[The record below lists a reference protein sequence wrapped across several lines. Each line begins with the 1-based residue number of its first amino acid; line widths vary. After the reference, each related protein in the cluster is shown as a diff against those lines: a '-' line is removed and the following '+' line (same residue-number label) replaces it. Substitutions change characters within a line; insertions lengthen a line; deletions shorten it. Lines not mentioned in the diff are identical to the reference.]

1 MWSTVEEYAI
11 LAPKRPRTPRNSRL
25 SENCICCIRIPS
37 SLSNLAGLR
46 LRNKCSTCS
55 PDTIVFEQ
63 FMWSTVEE
71 YSVLIPIRSLGIL
84 FGSRLLRCGCPGSP
98 RRSYI
103 YKLPI
108 NRPSGHI
115 LVLVIVLVILVFIIQ
130 FLYKSIVLVLVLS
143 LLSRHRRRRL
153 CLHRQ
158 LLSSGPGI
166 GNRESGIGASLH

>member
-1 MWSTVEEYAI
+1 MS
-11 LAPKRPRTPRNSRL
+11 NS
-25 SENCICCIRIPS
+25 
-37 SLSNLAGLR
+37 AGLR

-84 FGSRLLRCGCPGSP
+84 FGSRLLRCGCPGST

-108 NRPSGHI
+108 NRPSGRI
-115 LVLVIVLVILVFIIQ
+115 LSGGKKHPFRQIPPSPRVLLGFVCGRK
-130 FLYKSIVLVLVLS
+130 KSQAKTSIRHKKRGLS
-143 LLSRHRRRRL
+143 AKTYNEKHRSFVWSPCYRNPRK
-153 CLHRQ
+153 
-158 LLSSGPGI
+158 
-166 GNRESGIGASLH
+166 